1 MAGVNP
7 IGRNLLGWVSVIV
20 FLAAWEILARS
31 HIFTEFLL
39 PSFSAASERLIEDT
53 LSGEILRNLG
63 LTMLRAF
70 TGFAMGAGA
79 GIVIGVMMARIP
91 IVRWFFD
98 PLVSIGLPMPKIAFI
113 PVFILWFGVFDE
125 SKILMVAFNT
135 LFPVIVAT
143 MAGAEAVDRI
153 LIWSAR
159 SLGASPRRLLFEIAI
174 PAALPEIFTGL
185 QIAMPI
191 ALIVAIVSEMAMGGE
206 GLGGAL
212 MTQMRFADSRG
223 VFSGIL
229 AIGIAG
235 SVVVK
240 AMELIRRR
248 LLVWHQET
256 QTTG

>member
-1 MAGVNP
+1 MNP
-7 IGRNLLGWVSVIV
+7 IGRNALGWTSVIV
-20 FLAAWEILARS
+20 LIAAWEILARS
-31 HIFTEFLL
+31 HVFTEFLL
-39 PSFSAASERLIEDT
+39 PSFSVSFERLIADT
-53 LSGEILRNLG
+53 LSGELLRNLG
-63 LTMLRAF
+63 LTLLRAF
-70 TGFAMGAGA
+70 AGFAMGAVA
-79 GIVIGVMMARIP
+79 GIVIGVCMARMP
-91 IVRWFFD
+91 VVRWFFD

-125 SKILMVAFNT
+125 SKILMVAFNA
-135 LFPVIVAT
+135 LFPVVVAT
-143 MAGAEAVDRI
+143 VAGAEAVDRI
-153 LIWSAR
+153 MIWSAR
-159 SLGASPRRLLFEIAI
+159 SLGATPRRLLFEIAI

-191 ALIVAIVSEMAMGGE
+191 ALIVAVVSEMAMGGE

-212 MTQMRFADSRG
+212 MTQMRFADSPG

-235 SVVVK
+235 SIVVK

-256 QTTG
+256 QNV

>member
-1 MAGVNP
+1 MARVNP
-7 IGRNLLGWVSVIV
+7 IGRNLLGWLSVVV

-31 HIFTEFLL
+31 HVFTEFLL
-39 PSFSAASERLIEDT
+39 PSFSVAFERLITDT
-53 LSGEILRNLG
+53 LSGELPRNLG
-63 LTMLRAF
+63 LTLLRAF
-70 TGFAMGAGA
+70 AGFAMAA
-79 GIVIGVMMARIP
+79 VVGIGIGVCMARVP
-91 IVRWFFD
+91 VVRWFFD
-98 PLVSIGLPMPKIAFI
+98 PIVSIGLPMPKIAFI

-125 SKILMVAFNT
+125 SKILMVAFNA
-135 LFPVIVAT
+135 LFPVVVAT
-143 MAGAEAVDRI
+143 VAGAEAVDRI
-153 LIWSAR
+153 MIWSAR
-159 SLGASPRRLLFEIAI
+159 SLGASPRRMLFEIAI

-191 ALIVAIVSEMAMGGE
+191 ALIVAVVTEMAMGGE

-212 MTQMRFADSRG
+212 MTQMRFADSPG

-256 QTTG
+256 QTSG

>member
-1 MAGVNP
+1 MARVNP
-7 IGRNLLGWVSVIV
+7 IGRNLLGWISVVV

-31 HIFTEFLL
+31 HVFTEFLL
-39 PSFSAASERLIEDT
+39 PSFSVAFERLIADT
-53 LSGEILRNLG
+53 LSGELLRNLG
-63 LTMLRAF
+63 LTLLRAF
-70 TGFAMGAGA
+70 AGFAMAAVA
-79 GIVIGVMMARIP
+79 GIVIGVSMARVP
-91 IVRWFFD
+91 VVRWFFD
-98 PLVSIGLPMPKIAFI
+98 PVVSIGLPMPKIAFI

-125 SKILMVAFNT
+125 SKILMIAFNS
-135 LFPVIVAT
+135 LFPVVVAT

-153 LIWSAR
+153 MIWSAR

-191 ALIVAIVSEMAMGGE
+191 ALIVAVVTEMAMGGE

-212 MTQMRFADSRG
+212 MTQMRFADSPG

-256 QTTG
+256 QTSG

>member
-1 MAGVNP
+1 MARMNL
-7 IGRNLLGWVSVIV
+7 IGRNALGWTSVIV
-20 FLAAWEILARS
+20 LIAAWEILARS
-31 HIFTEFLL
+31 HVFTEFLL
-39 PSFSAASERLIEDT
+39 PSFSVSFERLIADT
-53 LSGEILRNLG
+53 LSGELLRNLG
-63 LTMLRAF
+63 LTLLRAF
-70 TGFAMGAGA
+70 AGFAMGAVA
-79 GIVIGVMMARIP
+79 GIVIGVCMARMP
-91 IVRWFFD
+91 VVRWFFD

-125 SKILMVAFNT
+125 SKILMVAFNA
-135 LFPVIVAT
+135 LFPVVVAT

-153 LIWSAR
+153 MIWSAR
-159 SLGASPRRLLFEIAI
+159 SLGATPRRLLFEIAI

-191 ALIVAIVSEMAMGGE
+191 ALIVAVVSEMAMGGE

-212 MTQMRFADSRG
+212 MTQMRFADSPG

-235 SVVVK
+235 SIVVK

-256 QTTG
+256 QNV

>member
-1 MAGVNP
+1 MSP
-7 IGRNLLGWVSVIV
+7 IGRNALGWTSVIV

-39 PSFSAASERLIEDT
+39 PSFSVSFERLIADT
-53 LSGEILRNLG
+53 MSGELLRNLG
-63 LTMLRAF
+63 LTLLRAF
-70 TGFAMGAGA
+70 AGFAMGAVA
-79 GIVIGVMMARIP
+79 GIAIGVCMARMP

-125 SKILMVAFNT
+125 SKILMVAFNA
-135 LFPVIVAT
+135 LFPVVVAT
-143 MAGAEAVDRI
+143 VAGAEAVDRI
-153 LIWSAR
+153 MIWSAR

-191 ALIVAIVSEMAMGGE
+191 ALIVAVVSEMAMGGE

-212 MTQMRFADSRG
+212 MTQMRFADSPG

-235 SVVVK
+235 SIVVK

-256 QTTG
+256 QNV